1 MKVMVFVQMDPKD
14 ETGAMPS
21 EELLDAMGAYNEE
34 LVKAG
39 IMLDVGGLMPTSEG
53 TRVAF
58 HGGTTSVVDGPV
70 TESKEIVVGYW
81 VGEVGSLEEAVE
93 WARRC
98 PSDPNG
104 TTTSWLEVRR
114 CVSLEEFGEASTPE
128 FRSRRSSPGSSR
140 PSGRAALDRGGLAD
154 RVSAPRRLAHAPAA

>member
-21 EELLDAMGAYNEE
+21 EELLAAMGAYNEE

-39 IMLDVGGLMPTSEG
+39 IMLDVGGLKPTSEG

-58 HGGTTSVVDGPV
+58 HGGTTSVVDGPF

-81 VGEVGSLEEAVE
+81 VWES
-93 WARRC
+93 AR
-98 PSDPNG
+98 SGGAFN
-104 TTTSWLEVRR
+104 
-114 CVSLEEFGEASTPE
+114 
-128 FRSRRSSPGSSR
+128 
-140 PSGRAALDRGGLAD
+140 GRAGSRATRTTPRARGSGT
-154 RVSAPRRLAHAPAA
+154 

>member
-14 ETGAMPS
+14 EGAMPS
-21 EELLDAMGAYNEE
+21 EELLAAMGAYNEE
-34 LVKAG
+34 LVQAG

-58 HGGTTSVVDGPV
+58 HGGTTSVVDGPF

-81 VGEVGSLEEAVE
+81 VWEVGSLEEAVE

-98 PSDPNG
+98 PSDPND
-104 TTTSWLEVRR
+104 TTTSWLEIRE
-114 CVSLEEFGEASTPE
+114 CGSLEDLGEAFMPE
-128 FRSRRSSPGSSR
+128 LQEQEAKFAEQL
-140 PSGRAALDRGGLAD
+140 RARQ
-154 RVSAPRRLAHAPAA
+154 

>member
-21 EELLDAMGAYNEE
+21 EELLAAMGAYNEE

-39 IMLDVGGLMPTSEG
+39 IMLDVGGLRPTSEG

-58 HGGTTSVVDGPV
+58 HGGTTSVVDGPF

-81 VGEVGSLEEAVE
+81 VWEVGSLEEAVE

-98 PSDPNG
+98 PSDPND
-104 TTTSWLEVRR
+104 TTTSWLEIRP
-114 CVSLEEFGEASTPE
+114 CVSLEDFGEAFTPE
-128 FRSRRSSPGSSR
+128 LQEQEAKLAEQLRSQQQ
-140 PSGRAALDRGGLAD
+140 A
-154 RVSAPRRLAHAPAA
+154 